1 MTPVFCEIRIVRL
14 ALLIKILL
22 KVSDLYIYIYIHILY
37 IYYIHFL
44 SFADCLPDTP
54 ANSSRPLADG
64 QVRIPPSLVRG
75 CYRSVSSKGACTCC
89 ERWVMFG
96 APEDKWV

>member
-1 MTPVFCEIRIVRL
+1 MIRIVSL

-22 KVSDLYIYIYIHILY
+22 KVYIYMT
-37 IYYIHFL
+37 HFL
-44 SFADCLPDTP
+44 SFADSLPDTP

-64 QVRIPPSLVRG
+64 QMRIPPSLVHG
-75 CYRSVSSKGACTCC
+75 CYRSVSSKGACMCC

-96 APEDKWV
+96 APEDKWF